1 MKKADLED
9 MVIMQDTTQL
19 AFDTFKE
26 YSGGDFIPKFIC
38 PFIYFSAPALGT
50 LSICIN
56 VCLGFKQKKEL
67 AYLKYVN

>member
-19 AFDTFKE
+19 AFDAFKE
-26 YSGGDFIPKFIC
+26 YSEGDFIPKFIC
-38 PFIYFSAPALGT
+38 PFLNFSDPVTGT

-67 AYLKYVN
+67 TYLKYVN